1 MMFLHAV
8 IVFILA
14 TLAFGQNVIISHPPP
29 GTSVRPKQR
38 VRVQIAKPDSLSSS
52 LEIGVAIAIVS
63 CAARDCFNPQDFF
76 GDVLYHGGYDP
87 VQVFNTRTTLYQNFT
102 VEIPAGFAKGPAQL
116 NVAHSGL
123 IGAGF
128 IPYIQVLNQTLNVE

>member
-1 MMFLHAV
+1 
-8 IVFILA
+8 
-14 TLAFGQNVIISHPPP
+14 
-29 GTSVRPKQR
+29 
-38 VRVQIAKPDSLSSS
+38 

-123 IGAGF
+123 IG
-128 IPYIQVLNQTLNVE
+128 VRTLKFAASFETDMSLSGWFHTVHTGAQSNFEC